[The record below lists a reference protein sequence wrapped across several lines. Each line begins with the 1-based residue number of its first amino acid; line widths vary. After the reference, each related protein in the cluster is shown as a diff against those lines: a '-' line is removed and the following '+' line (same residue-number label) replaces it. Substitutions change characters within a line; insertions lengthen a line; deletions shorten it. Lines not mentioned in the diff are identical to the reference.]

1 MIAADIMTENVRFIR
16 PEETIA
22 DAVELLQSL
31 EVRHLPVVNEDDE
44 LVGMLSD
51 RDLRALFVP
60 FDEDGETAGSV
71 LMQGRMPVSKIMSS
85 NVVAVDADDSVTE
98 VVDRLLEDKV
108 GALPVVDHDNKLVG
122 IISYVDVLRNWQEE
136 RPDGA
141 PVRAAAA
148 GNVMVA
154 RKAKA
159 SSGKKSAATKKAPAK
174 GAATKGA
181 ATKGAAT
188 KKAPAKAAATKGAAT
203 KGAATKKAPAKAGAV
218 AKKATATKGAV
229 KPAKGTA
236 KKAAGKVTK
245 SARKG

>member
-16 PEETIA
+16 PEETIS
-22 DAVELLQSL
+22 DAVELLQTL

-51 RDLRALFVP
+51 RDLRSLFVP

-71 LMQGRMPVSKIMSS
+71 LTQGRMTVAKIMSS
-85 NVVAVDADDSVTE
+85 NVSAVDAEDTVAD

-141 PVRAAAA
+141 PARGEGSAKPPKSAAASA
-148 GNVMVA
+148 RGVQVK
-154 RKAKA
+154 RKASP
-159 SSGKKSAATKKAPAK
+159 SSGKKVAIAKSAK
-174 GAATKGA
+174 GAA
-181 ATKGAAT
+181 
-188 KKAPAKAAATKGAAT
+188 KKPAAKAAP
-203 KGAATKKAPAKAGAV
+203 KKP
-218 AKKATATKGAV
+218 AV
-229 KPAKGTA
+229 KAAP
-236 KKAAGKVTK
+236 KKAAAKAAPKKAAPKKAAKGSVGKAKK
-245 SARKG
+245 SSRKG

>member
-16 PEETIA
+16 PEETIS

-51 RDLRALFVP
+51 RDLRSLFVP

-71 LMQGRMPVSKIMSS
+71 LTQGRMTVAKIMSS
-85 NVVAVDADDSVTE
+85 NVSAVDSEDSVAD

-141 PVRAAAA
+141 PARADGSAKQPKSAAANA
-148 GNVMVA
+148 RGVQVK

-159 SSGKKSAATKKAPAK
+159 SSGKKVAIAK
-174 GAATKGA
+174 GAPARKPA
-181 ATKGAAT
+181 
-188 KKAPAKAAATKGAAT
+188 AKAAAVKKASPPAKAPAANKGAPR
-203 KGAATKKAPAKAGAV
+203 KGAAKAGAR
-218 AKKATATKGAV
+218 KATKTG
-229 KPAKGTA
+229 
-236 KKAAGKVTK
+236 
-245 SARKG
+245 RKG

>member
-174 GAATKGA
+174 AVAAA
-181 ATKGAAT
+181 
-188 KKAPAKAAATKGAAT
+188 KKAPAKAAATKGVAA
-203 KGAATKKAPAKAGAV
+203 KSAASKDASKPAKAA
-218 AKKATATKGAV
+218 A
-229 KPAKGTA
+229 KPAKSTA